1 VTRRH
6 RPNVRSG
13 QRVSVIGRVQK
24 AHAGL
29 LDTGRPLE
37 AGHHGDAEAEP
48 NGAGRGVAPEY
59 LTCRP
64 IEGDGPIDPRSRKAT
79 PNSLSEQRA
88 EAPRTAL

>member
-1 VTRRH
+1 MTRRH

-13 QRVSVIGRVQK
+13 QRVSVIGRVHE

-29 LDTGRPLE
+29 VDTGRRLE
-37 AGHHGDAEAEP
+37 AGHHGDAEAGP
-48 NGAGRGVAPEY
+48 NGAGRGVGPEY

-79 PNSLSEQRA
+79 PNSLDEQEPRA
-88 EAPRTAL
+88 AL